1 MMRSLGALCTAL
13 VLLVF
18 AASVRGLPA
27 QTLVT
32 ADRIGR
38 PDAPIVISWQAIP
51 TYSLQNPFPTR
62 KDYLMRAAEAW
73 IQKHPNVR
81 IDPLVSPG
89 NISEA
94 MTRLLEQAAAR
105 RAPDVAQID
114 GFVLPRYF
122 PLLQPLGAYEPRADL
137 DDLFPFARAEM
148 TAPDGTVRALRFT
161 TDVRVLYYRKDL
173 VPTPP
178 QTWDELV
185 DAASRV
191 AKEKGIA
198 GFLYSAGRDEGAV
211 FDTMLPWLCGQGAK
225 LVDASG
231 RPVLNEGKN
240 REALLNIL
248 RFERRT
254 VESGATPARVVTIG
268 QSSDINRDA
277 AAGQVAMF
285 IGGNWQVAQLKE
297 ILPASQFAEWDI
309 APIPQ
314 MVKGQRGTAAGGWAW
329 GVFTSDPQKQRLAVD
344 FVDAVYAG
352 PGGMAQW
359 TKVGGY
365 LPTRASAYNN
375 TVFANDPLM
384 PKFRS
389 MLATA
394 CSRPPFP
401 IYTTI
406 SSELQVA
413 AGDVVS
419 GRKSPEDALAAVAQK
434 VAAEYQLSK

>member
-1 MMRSLGALCTAL
+1 
-13 VLLVF
+13 
-18 AASVRGLPA
+18 
-27 QTLVT
+27 
-32 ADRIGR
+32 
-38 PDAPIVISWQAIP
+38 
-51 TYSLQNPFPTR
+51 
-62 KDYLMRAAEAW
+62 
-73 IQKHPNVR
+73 
-81 IDPLVSPG
+81 
-89 NISEA
+89 
-94 MTRLLEQAAAR
+94 
-105 RAPDVAQID
+105 VAQID

-178 QTWDELV
+178 QTWDELI

-297 ILPASQFAEWDI
+297 ILPAPQFAEWDVV
-309 APIPQ
+309 PIPQ
-314 MVKGQRGTAAGGWAW
+314 MAKGQRGTAAGGWAW

-344 FVDAVYAG
+344 FVNAVYAG

-375 TVFANDPLM
+375 SVFANDLLM

-389 MLATA
+389 MLGTA

>member
-1 MMRSLGALCTAL
+1 MRSVAAVCIASLLL
-13 VLLVF
+13 VLT
-18 AASVRGLPA
+18 ASVRDLPA
-27 QTLVT
+27 QPLVT
-32 ADRIGR
+32 TDRIGR

-51 TYSLQNPFPTR
+51 TYSLQNPFASR
-62 KDYLMRAAEAW
+62 KDYLMRAADAW
-73 IQKHPNVR
+73 IRKHPNVR
-81 IDPLVSPG
+81 IDPVVSPG
-89 NISEA
+89 NIFEA
-94 MTRLLEQAAAR
+94 MTRLLEQAAAH

-122 PLLQPLGAYEPRADL
+122 PLLQPLGAYVSKAEL

-148 TAPDGTVRALRFT
+148 TARDGTVRALRFT

-178 QTWDELV
+178 ETWDELLAV
-185 DAASRV
+185 AGRV

-211 FDTMLPWLCGQGAK
+211 FDTMLPWLCGQGAR

-240 REALLNIL
+240 RDALLNVL

-285 IGGNWQVAQLKE
+285 IGGNWQVAQLRE
-297 ILPASQFAEWDI
+297 VLPPAQFAQWDV
-309 APIPQ
+309 APVPQ

-329 GVFTSDPQKQRLAVD
+329 GLFTRDPEKQRLAVD
-344 FVDAVYAG
+344 FVEALYAG
-352 PGGMAQW
+352 PDGMARW

-365 LPTRASAYNN
+365 LPTRASAYKHP
-375 TVFANDPLM
+375 VFRDDPLM
-384 PKFRS
+384 PKFRA

-394 CSRPPFP
+394 CSRPPFA

-413 AGDVVS
+413 AGDVAS

-434 VAAEYQLSK
+434 VAAEYQLTK